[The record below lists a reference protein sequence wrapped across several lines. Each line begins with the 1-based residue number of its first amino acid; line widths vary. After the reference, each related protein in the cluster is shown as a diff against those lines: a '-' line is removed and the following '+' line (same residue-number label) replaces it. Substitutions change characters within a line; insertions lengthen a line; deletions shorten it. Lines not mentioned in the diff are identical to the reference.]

1 MTPVHLLLATD
12 GSEPSLEAARLVR
25 DLLNPVAVAH
35 ITIVAVVPKLTTNY
49 YFGSYNVMFTPEQWD
64 ETTAAMTRTA
74 EEALR
79 RTKEELHTTTPVDT
93 LLRHGSP
100 AEEIVRCAEDLGAAL
115 LVIGSRGWGEMHA
128 VLLGSV
134 SERVLHTAHC
144 PVLIVRPTGRGT
156 T

>member
-12 GSEPSLEAARLVR
+12 GSESSLEAARLVR
-25 DLLNPVAVAH
+25 DLLNPAAIARITILAVAP
-35 ITIVAVVPKLTTNY
+35 TLTTND
-49 YFGSYNVMFTPEQWD
+49 YFGPYSVMLAQEQWD
-64 ETTAAMTRTA
+64 AMTAAVVRTA

-93 LLRHGSP
+93 LMRRGSP
-100 AEEIVRCAEDLGAAL
+100 AEEIVRCAAERGATL
-115 LVIGSRGWGEMHA
+115 LVLGSRGWGEMHA

-134 SERVLHTAHC
+134 SERVLHTASC

-156 T
+156 S